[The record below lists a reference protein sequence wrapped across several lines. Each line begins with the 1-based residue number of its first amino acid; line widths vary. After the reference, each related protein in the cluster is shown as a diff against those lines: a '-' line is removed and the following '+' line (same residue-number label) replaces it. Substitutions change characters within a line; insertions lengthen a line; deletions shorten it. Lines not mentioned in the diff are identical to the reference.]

1 MPEPHSQPARS
12 LPVWAGR
19 TAALLGILLVAL
31 TLRQAVA
38 AVSPILDDIRVDIP
52 LSSVGVGLLGA
63 LPPVLFAI
71 SGFVTPLVARRLGLE
86 RSLLLALVLM
96 VIGHLVRALAPD
108 YLVLALGTV
117 FALAGAG
124 LGNVLLPPTV
134 KKYFPDRIGGV
145 TSAYAGILSISTA
158 VPAILAAPM
167 ANSVGWRFSLGIW
180 ALTAV
185 IAIVP
190 WLRVAARQRK
200 ETAAELA
207 SDTPAEPSAR
217 LVGRIWTSRTARAIG
232 ITFSVT
238 ALNIY
243 AAFAWLPEILVDIAG
258 VSQVQAG
265 ALLALCGF
273 VGGPLALVVPLL
285 VTRIRNAGI
294 LVFVGVALF
303 ILGYV
308 GLLVAPRTGTVLWV
322 VLIGLG
328 PLLFPLC
335 LALINLR
342 TRTQVGAVALSG
354 FAQGIGYGLGALG
367 PLLVGLFHDVTG
379 AWTVP
384 LIFLLATVLVGIW
397 SGLALARPRFVEDE
411 LDATV

>member
-1 MPEPHSQPARS
+1 MPESRR
-12 LPVWAGR
+12 LPLWAGR

-52 LSSVGVGLLGA
+52 LSSVAIGLLGA
-63 LPPVLFAI
+63 LPPILFAI

-86 RSLLLALVLM
+86 RSLVIALIFM
-96 VIGHLVRALAPD
+96 VVGHLVRAFAPNYAVLAVGT
-108 YLVLALGTV
+108 VLALV
-117 FALAGAG
+117 GAG

-134 KKYFPDRIGGV
+134 KKYFPDRIGGI

-158 VPAILAAPM
+158 VPALIAAPL
-167 ANSVGWRFSLGIW
+167 ASSVGWRFSLGVW
-180 ALTAV
+180 AVTAV
-185 IAIVP
+185 VALVP
-190 WLRVAARQRK
+190 WLSLLARHRR
-200 ETAAELA
+200 ESAAELESEA
-207 SDTPAEPSAR
+207 PAEPSAT
-217 LVGRIWTSRTARAIG
+217 LVGRIWHSRTALAIG

-258 VSQVQAG
+258 VTQVQAG

-273 VGGPLALVVPLL
+273 VGGPVALVIPLF
-285 VTRIRNAGI
+285 VTRMRNAGI
-294 LVFVGVALF
+294 LVFIGVALF
-303 ILGYV
+303 IVGYV
-308 GLLVAPRTGTVLWV
+308 GLITAPAAATVLWV
-322 VLIGLG
+322 VLIGVG

-342 TRTQVGAVALSG
+342 TRTQEGAVALSG
-354 FAQGIGYGLGALG
+354 FAQGVGYGLGALG
-367 PLLVGLFHDVTG
+367 PLVVGLLHDLTG
-379 AWTVP
+379 GWTTP

-397 SGLALARPRFVEDE
+397 SGIALARPRFVEDE
-411 LDATV
+411 LESHA